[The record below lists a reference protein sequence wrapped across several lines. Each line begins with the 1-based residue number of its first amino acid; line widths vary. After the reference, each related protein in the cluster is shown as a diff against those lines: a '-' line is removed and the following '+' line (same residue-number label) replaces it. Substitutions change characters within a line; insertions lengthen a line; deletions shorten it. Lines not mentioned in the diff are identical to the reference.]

1 MTTPTLAATGHWTAG
16 GDLPAAATW
25 YGQHDGAVRLQNGKV
40 LTAGG
45 ADGAS
50 AALTRTALFDPAAG
64 TWAAAAPL
72 SAARRLHTATPLE
85 DGRVLVA
92 GGTSGSSPLSPGLST
107 AEVYDPADG
116 TWESVASMGEPRWG
130 HSAVLLADHT
140 VLVSGGTTTRSGDS
154 VRALRTAE
162 VYDPE
167 ADEWRAAD
175 PMTDAR
181 TGHATVRLAG
191 GKVLA
196 CGGSAPISG
205 RDEAALAFC
214 ELYDAG
220 TGHWAPTGSLLVPR
234 SQHQALL
241 ASGTTVLVVGGST
254 PGTPGDGT
262 FDPFSTLTA
271 ELFDLATG
279 AWTAMPQRPGGRGLH
294 RAVSLGSGKVLVIGG
309 TGGGRDR
316 AGYQSALIF
325 DTAAR
330 TWSAAAGLTTGRWA
344 FAATALADGRVL
356 VAGGAT
362 GSGLAAADPAVDDL
376 TRHTEIFSTS
386 SGGPA

>member
-1 MTTPTLAATGHWTAG
+1 LSAE
-16 GDLPAAATW
+16 
-25 YGQHDGAVRLQNGKV
+25 RKV
-40 LTAGG
+40 LVVGGG
-45 ADGAS
+45 A
-50 AALTRTALFDPAAG
+50 PV
-64 TWAAAAPL
+64 APDI
-72 SAARRLHTATPLE
+72 T
-85 DGRVLVA
+85 
-92 GGTSGSSPLSPGLST
+92 
-107 AEVYDPADG
+107 
-116 TWESVASMGEPRWG
+116 
-130 HSAVLLADHT
+130 
-140 VLVSGGTTTRSGDS
+140 
-154 VRALRTAE
+154 
-162 VYDPE
+162 
-167 ADEWRAAD
+167 
-175 PMTDAR
+175 
-181 TGHATVRLAG
+181 
-191 GKVLA
+191 
-196 CGGSAPISG
+196 
-205 RDEAALAFC
+205 AALAFC
-214 ELYDAG
+214 ELYDPG
-220 TGHWAPTGSLLVPR
+220 TGHWTPTGSLLVPR

-330 TWSAAAGLTTGRWA
+330 TWSVAAGLTTGRWA